1 MFDVKRRDFITL
13 LGGAAAAWPLAAH
26 AQQAAMPVIGFLS
39 SVSPGELANFVA
51 AFHEGLRETGYVE
64 GRNVAIEYRFARG
77 HNDRLP
83 EFAADLVRRGVD
95 VIAAPGSPPGT
106 VAAKAAT
113 TTIPIV
119 FFLGGDPVASGFVAS
134 LNRPGGNLTGVT
146 TLGADL
152 GPKRLELL
160 HEVVP
165 MATLFAA
172 LINPT
177 GSNPDVFIKNAQAG
191 ARTLG
196 VGLEVVQ
203 ASTDSDLDSVFATLL
218 RLRAGGLVI
227 APDQF
232 LYARSGQIA
241 ARAVRH
247 TLPTIFQY
255 RESAVAGGLMSYGGN
270 AMDAFRLVGVYTG
283 RILKGEK
290 PSDLPVHQ
298 STKVEL
304 IINMKTA
311 RALGLEIP
319 PTLLARADEVIE

>member
-1 MFDVKRRDFITL
+1 MRRRDFIAL
-13 LGGAAAAWPLAAH
+13 LGGAAAAWPLAAL
-26 AQQAAMPVIGFLS
+26 AQQPAMPVIGFLS
-39 SVSPGELANFVA
+39 SVSPEELANFVA

-83 EFAADLVRRGVD
+83 EFAADLVRRRVD
-95 VIAAPGSPPGT
+95 VIAAPGTPPGT
-106 VAAKAAT
+106 VAAKGAT
-113 TTIPIV
+113 TSIPIV

-134 LNRPGGNLTGVT
+134 LNHPGGNLTGVT

-152 GPKRLELL
+152 GPKRLEPL
-160 HEVVP
+160 HELVP
-165 MATLFAA
+165 TATLFGA
-172 LINPT
+172 LINPA
-177 GSNPDVFIKNAQAG
+177 GSNADVFIKNAQAG

-196 VGLEVVQ
+196 LGLEVVHV
-203 ASTDSDLDSVFATLL
+203 STDGDLDSVFETLV
-218 RLRAGGLVI
+218 RRRAGGLVI

-241 ARAVRH
+241 ARAARH
-247 TLPTIFQY
+247 GLPTIFQY
-255 RESAVAGGLMSYGGN
+255 RESAKAGGVMSYGGN

-283 RILKGEK
+283 RILNGEK

-304 IINMKTA
+304 VINLKAAT
-311 RALGLEIP
+311 ALGLEVP

>member
-1 MFDVKRRDFITL
+1 MSRIKRREFITL
-13 LGGAAAAWPLAAH
+13 VGGAAAWPLAVR
-26 AQQAAMPVIGFLS
+26 AQQPAMPVIGFLS
-39 SVSPGELANFVA
+39 SVSPDELANFVA

-196 VGLEVVQ
+196 VRLEVVQ

-241 ARAVRH
+241 ARAVRYA
-247 TLPTIFQY
+247 LPTIFQY

-304 IINMKTA
+304 VINLRTA
-311 RALGLEIP
+311 KALGLEVP

>member
-1 MFDVKRRDFITL
+1 MKIKRREVITL
-13 LGGAAAAWPLAAH
+13 LGGAAAAWPLAAR
-26 AQQAAMPVIGFLS
+26 AQQRTMPVIGFLS
-39 SVSPGELANFVA
+39 SVSPEELANFVA

-64 GRNVAIEYRFARG
+64 GHNVAIEYRFARVN
-77 HNDRLP
+77 NDQLP
-83 EFAADLVRRGVD
+83 EFAADLVCRGVD
-95 VIAAPGSPPGT
+95 VIAAPGSPPGA

-160 HEVVP
+160 HELVP

-172 LINPT
+172 LVNPT
-177 GSNPDVFIKNAQAG
+177 GSNPDVFIKNAQGG
-191 ARTLG
+191 ARDLG

-203 ASTDSDLDSVFATLL
+203 ASTDGDFDSVFATL
-218 RLRAGGLVI
+218 RQRRVDGLVI

-232 LYARSGQIA
+232 LYARSGRIA
-241 ARAVRH
+241 AQAVRQA
-247 TLPTIFQY
+247 LPTIFQY
-255 RESAVAGGLMSYGGN
+255 RESAMAGGLMSYGGN
-270 AMDAFRLVGVYTG
+270 AMGAFRLVGVYTG
-283 RILKGEK
+283 RILKGAK
-290 PSDLPVHQ
+290 PADLPVMQ
-298 STKVEL
+298 STKFEFV
-304 IINMKTA
+304 INLVTA
-311 RALGLEIP
+311 RAVGLEVP

>member
-1 MFDVKRRDFITL
+1 VKRREFITL
-13 LGGAAAAWPLAAH
+13 LGGAAAAWPVAAW
-26 AQQAAMPVIGFLS
+26 AQQRAMPVIGFLS
-39 SVSPGELANFVA
+39 SVSPEELANFVA
-51 AFHEGLRETGYVE
+51 AFHEGLRESGYVE
-64 GRNVAIEYRFARG
+64 GNNVAIEYRFARG
-77 HNDRLP
+77 NNDRLP

-95 VIAAPGSPPGT
+95 VIAAPGSPPGA

-119 FFLGGDPVASGFVAS
+119 FFVGGDPVASGFVAS

-146 TLGADL
+146 TLGADP
-152 GPKRLELL
+152 GPKRLEVL
-160 HEVVP
+160 HELVA

-177 GSNPDVFIKNAQAG
+177 GSNPDVFIKNAQVG
-191 ARTLG
+191 ARNLG

-203 ASTDSDLDSVFATLL
+203 ASTDGDFDSVFATLHQL
-218 RLRAGGLVI
+218 QVGGLVI

-232 LYARSGQIA
+232 LYARSGRIA
-241 ARAVRH
+241 AQAVRQA
-247 TLPTIFQY
+247 LPTIFQY
-255 RESAVAGGLMSYGGN
+255 RESAVAGGLVSYGGN

-304 IINMKTA
+304 VINLKTA
-311 RALGLEIP
+311 KALAIEVP

>member
-1 MFDVKRRDFITL
+1 MTRRDFITL
-13 LGGAAAAWPLAAH
+13 LGGAAAAWPLAAR
-26 AQQAAMPVIGFLS
+26 AQQAVTPVIGFLS
-39 SVSPGELANFVA
+39 SVSPEELANFVA

-165 MATLFAA
+165 MATVFAA

-177 GSNPDVFIKNAQAG
+177 GSNADAFIKNAQAG
-191 ARTLG
+191 ARALG
-196 VGLEVVQ
+196 LRLEAVH
-203 ASTDSDLDSVFATLL
+203 ASTDGDLDSVFETLV
-218 RLRAGGLVI
+218 RLQAGGLVI

-247 TLPTIFQY
+247 ALPTIFQY
-255 RESAVAGGLMSYGGN
+255 RESAMAGGLMSYGGN
-270 AMDAFRLVGVYTG
+270 AMDAFRLAVSIPAAFS
-283 RILKGEK
+283 R
-290 PSDLPVHQ
+290 
-298 STKVEL
+298 
-304 IINMKTA
+304 A
-311 RALGLEIP
+311 RSP
-319 PTLLARADEVIE
+319 PTSRSSKPPKSNSSSILRPPRRLVLRCQPLSLSAPTR

>member
-1 MFDVKRRDFITL
+1 MKRRDFITL
-13 LGGAAAAWPLAAH
+13 LGGAAVSWPLAAR
-26 AQQAAMPVIGFLS
+26 AQQAVTPVIGFLS
-39 SVSPGELANFVA
+39 SVSPEELANFVA

-83 EFAADLVRRGVD
+83 AFAADLVRRGVD

-165 MATLFAA
+165 MATVFAA

-177 GSNPDVFIKNAQAG
+177 GSNADAFIKNAQAG
-191 ARTLG
+191 ARALG
-196 VGLEVVQ
+196 LRLEAVH
-203 ASTDSDLDSVFATLL
+203 ASTDGDLDSVFETLV
-218 RLRAGGLVI
+218 RLQAGGLVI

-247 TLPTIFQY
+247 ALPTIFQY
-255 RESAVAGGLMSYGGN
+255 RESAMAGGLMSYGGN

-290 PSDLPVHQ
+290 PADLPVQ
-298 STKVEL
+298 QATKVEL
-304 IINMKTA
+304 IINLKTA
-311 RALGLEIP
+311 KALGLTM
-319 PTLLARADEVIE
+319 PTALLVRADEVIE

>member
-1 MFDVKRRDFITL
+1 MMKRREFITL
-13 LGGAAAAWPLAAH
+13 VGGAAAAWPLATR
-26 AQQAAMPVIGFLS
+26 AQQRTMPVIGFVS
-39 SVSPGELANFVA
+39 SVSPEELANFVA

-95 VIAAPGSPPGT
+95 VIAAPGSPPGA

-134 LNRPGGNLTGVT
+134 LNRPGGNLTGAT

-165 MATLFAA
+165 VATLFAA
-172 LINPT
+172 LINPK
-177 GSNPDVFIKNAQAG
+177 GSDPGAFIKNAQAG

-203 ASTDSDLDSVFATLL
+203 ASTDSDLDSVFATLV
-218 RLRAGGLVI
+218 RLRVGGLVI

-241 ARAVRH
+241 LHAVRH
-247 TLPTIFQY
+247 ALPTIFQY
-255 RESAVAGGLMSYGGN
+255 RESAAAGGLMSYGGN
-270 AMDAFRLVGVYTG
+270 AIDAFRLVGVYTG

-304 IINMKTA
+304 VINMKTA
-311 RALGLEIP
+311 RALGI
-319 PTLLARADEVIE
+319 TLPLPLLGRADEVIE